1 MNEQEMIQRQKI
13 EKREKVDRVIAY
25 ILIVILLGAIAFV
38 LYAKFIMK
46 TDDNTTKPEEY
57 TPNYITLTDIS
68 SSLNSSILANRYLND
83 GVTFS
88 SSISNNALVVTYVKD
103 TTNLNLN
110 IPLVNNELE
119 VVIDSTN
126 SEIITDIYKEISTI
140 ICTFYSNDE
149 TSCRTTIDTVNADN
163 PIEGIKFVNNDDTN
177 TVYIDIMKGIP
188 VQSIT
193 NSNTESGLLYT
204 EVTTVDLSLTNYKLN
219 ISNTEISNINVTT
232 SDTDIKFSGNINGTS
247 GEEGLSVVV
256 KLFDEMA
263 NTLGENKYEY
273 TLENPL
279 NGEGTFEVSFILSD
293 TLKLE
298 NIKKYSI
305 DVVR

>member
-140 ICTFYSNDE
+140 ICTFYGNDE

-163 PIEGIKFVNNDDTN
+163 PVDGIKFVNNDDTN
-177 TVYIDIMKGIP
+177 TVYIDVMKGIP

>member
-163 PIEGIKFVNNDDTN
+163 PIEGIRFVNNDDTN

-188 VQSIT
+188 VQSTT

>member
-140 ICTFYSNDE
+140 ICTFYGNDE

-163 PIEGIKFVNNDDTN
+163 PIEGIRFVNNDDTN

-193 NSNTESGLLYT
+193 NSNSESGLLYT

-219 ISNTEISNINVTT
+219 ISNTEISNIDVTT

>member
-140 ICTFYSNDE
+140 ICTFYGNDE

-163 PIEGIKFVNNDDTN
+163 PIEGIRFVNNDDTN

-193 NSNTESGLLYT
+193 NSNSESGLLYT

>member
-68 SSLNSSILANRYLND
+68 SSLNSSALANRYLND

-140 ICTFYSNDE
+140 ICTFYGNDE

-163 PIEGIKFVNNDDTN
+163 PIEGIRFVNNDDTN

>member
-1 MNEQEMIQRQKI
+1 
-13 EKREKVDRVIAY
+13 
-25 ILIVILLGAIAFV
+25 
-38 LYAKFIMK
+38 
-46 TDDNTTKPEEY
+46 
-57 TPNYITLTDIS
+57 
-68 SSLNSSILANRYLND
+68 
-83 GVTFS
+83 
-88 SSISNNALVVTYVKD
+88 
-103 TTNLNLN
+103 
-110 IPLVNNELE
+110 
-119 VVIDSTN
+119 
-126 SEIITDIYKEISTI
+126 
-140 ICTFYSNDE
+140 
-149 TSCRTTIDTVNADN
+149 
-163 PIEGIKFVNNDDTN
+163 
-177 TVYIDIMKGIP
+177 MKGIP

>member
-46 TDDNTTKPEEY
+46 NDDNTTKPEEY

-68 SSLNSSILANRYLND
+68 SSLNSSALANRYLND

-140 ICTFYSNDE
+140 ICTFYGNDE

-163 PIEGIKFVNNDDTN
+163 PIEGIRFVNNDDTN

-193 NSNTESGLLYT
+193 NSNSESGLLYT

-256 KLFDEMA
+256 KLFDEKA

>member
-46 TDDNTTKPEEY
+46 SNDNTTKPEEY

-119 VVIDSTN
+119 VVIDSSN

-140 ICTFYSNDE
+140 ICTFYGNDE

-163 PIEGIKFVNNDDTN
+163 PVDGIRFVNSDDTN
-177 TVYIDIMKGIP
+177 TVYIDIMKRIP
-188 VQSIT
+188 VQSTT
-193 NSNTESGLLYT
+193 NSNTESELLYT

-219 ISNTEISNINVTT
+219 ISNTEISNINITT

>member
-163 PIEGIKFVNNDDTN
+163 PIEGIRFVNNDDTN
-177 TVYIDIMKGIP
+177 TVYIDVMKGIP

-256 KLFDEMA
+256 KLYDEMA

>member
-38 LYAKFIMK
+38 LYAKFVMK
-46 TDDNTTKPEEY
+46 ADNNKQPEEY
-57 TPNYITLTDIS
+57 TPNYIALTDIS
-68 SSLNSSILANRYLND
+68 SSLNSSALASKYSAD
-83 GVTFS
+83 GANFS
-88 SSISNNALVVTYVKD
+88 SSISNNAIVVSYVKD

-126 SEIITDIYKEISTI
+126 NGIITDIYKEIATI
-140 ICTFYSNDE
+140 VCVFYGGNDS
-149 TSCRTTIDTVNADN
+149 SCRSTIDTANADN
-163 PIEGIKFVNNDDTN
+163 PVDGIRFVNNDDTN

-188 VQSIT
+188 VQSTT
-193 NSNTESGLLYT
+193 NSNTESELLYT

>member
-68 SSLNSSILANRYLND
+68 SSLNSSALANRYLND

-140 ICTFYSNDE
+140 ICTFYGNDE

-163 PIEGIKFVNNDDTN
+163 PIEGIRFVNNDDTN
-177 TVYIDIMKGIP
+177 TVYIDVMKGIP

>member
-13 EKREKVDRVIAY
+13 EKREKVDRVIEY

-68 SSLNSSILANRYLND
+68 SSLNSSALANRYLND

-140 ICTFYSNDE
+140 ICTFYGNDE

-163 PIEGIKFVNNDDTN
+163 PIEGIRFVNNDDTN

>member
-68 SSLNSSILANRYLND
+68 SSLNSSALANRYLND

-140 ICTFYSNDE
+140 ICTFYGNDE

-163 PIEGIKFVNNDDTN
+163 PIEGIRFVNNDDTN

-305 DVVR
+305 YVVR

>member
-1 MNEQEMIQRQKI
+1 MANKENNCNKDLCKYIDKDNDIDRNYTFDKAIKDMTMKENRIIPKDVADRIDKTLL
-13 EKREKVDRVIAY
+13 ELPERE
-25 ILIVILLGAIAFV
+25 
-38 LYAKFIMK
+38 
-46 TDDNTTKPEEY
+46 
-57 TPNYITLTDIS
+57 
-68 SSLNSSILANRYLND
+68 
-83 GVTFS
+83 
-88 SSISNNALVVTYVKD
+88 
-103 TTNLNLN
+103 
-110 IPLVNNELE
+110 
-119 VVIDSTN
+119 DS
-126 SEIITDIYKEISTI
+126 
-140 ICTFYSNDE
+140 
-149 TSCRTTIDTVNADN
+149 
-163 PIEGIKFVNNDDTN
+163 VNNDDTN
-177 TVYIDIMKGIP
+177 TVYIDVMKGIP

>member
-140 ICTFYSNDE
+140 ICIFYGNDE

-163 PIEGIKFVNNDDTN
+163 PIEGIRFVNNDDTN

-193 NSNTESGLLYT
+193 NSNSESGLLYT

-247 GEEGLSVVV
+247 GEEGLSVIV
-256 KLFDEMA
+256 KLFDEKA

>member
-13 EKREKVDRVIAY
+13 EKREKIDRILAY

-38 LYAKFIMK
+38 LYAKFIMEPK
-46 TDDNTTKPEEY
+46 EDTTKPEEY

-68 SSLNSSILANRYLND
+68 SSLNNSSLAVKYTND
-83 GVTFS
+83 GANFNS
-88 SSISNNALVVTYVKD
+88 SMSNNELIVTYVKD

-119 VVIDSTN
+119 IVVDPTN
-126 SEIITDIYKEISTI
+126 SEIITDIYKEIAKI
-140 ICTFYSNDE
+140 VCMFYGNDE
-149 TSCRTTIDTVNADN
+149 NSCANAIDSAN
-163 PIEGIKFVNNDDTN
+163 DTN
-177 TVYIDIMKGIP
+177 PVSGIRFLSNGDNTTVYIDIMRGIE
-188 VQSIT
+188 VQND
-193 NSNTESGLLYT
+193 NSNSEDELVYT
-204 EVTTVDLSLTNYKLN
+204 EATTTDLSLTNYKLN
-219 ISNTEISNINVTT
+219 ISGTEISNINIIS
-232 SDTDIKFSGNINGTS
+232 SDLDIKFSGNIKGNS
-247 GEEGLSVVV
+247 GDNNLSVIV
-256 KLFDEMA
+256 KLFDNDS

-279 NGEGTFEVSFILSD
+279 NEEGTFEVTFIFND

-298 NIKKYSI
+298 DIKKYSI

>member
-140 ICTFYSNDE
+140 ICTFYGNDE

-163 PIEGIKFVNNDDTN
+163 PIEGIRFVNNDDTN
-177 TVYIDIMKGIP
+177 TVYIDVMKGIP

-256 KLFDEMA
+256 KLFDEMS

>member
-68 SSLNSSILANRYLND
+68 SSLNSSALANRYLND

-140 ICTFYSNDE
+140 ICTFYGNDE

-163 PIEGIKFVNNDDTN
+163 PIEGIRFVNNDDTN
-177 TVYIDIMKGIP
+177 TVYIDVMKGIP

-256 KLFDEMA
+256 KLFDEKA

>member
-163 PIEGIKFVNNDDTN
+163 PIEGIRFVNNDDTN
-177 TVYIDIMKGIP
+177 TVYIDVMKGIP

>member
-140 ICTFYSNDE
+140 ICTFYGNDE

-163 PIEGIKFVNNDDTN
+163 PIEGIRFVNNDDTN

>member
-88 SSISNNALVVTYVKD
+88 SSISNNAIIVSYVKD

-140 ICTFYSNDE
+140 ICTFYGNDE

-163 PIEGIKFVNNDDTN
+163 PIEGIRFVNNDDTN

-193 NSNTESGLLYT
+193 NSNSESGLLYT

>member
-38 LYAKFIMK
+38 LYAKFVMK
-46 TDDNTTKPEEY
+46 ADNNKQPEEY

-68 SSLNSSILANRYLND
+68 SSLNSSALASKYSAD
-83 GVTFS
+83 GANFS
-88 SSISNNALVVTYVKD
+88 SSISNNAIVVSYVKD

-140 ICTFYSNDE
+140 ICTFYGNDE

-163 PIEGIKFVNNDDTN
+163 PIEGIRFVNNDDTN
-177 TVYIDIMKGIP
+177 TVYIDVMKGIP

>member
-140 ICTFYSNDE
+140 ICTFYGNDE

-163 PIEGIKFVNNDDTN
+163 PIEGIRFVNNDDTN
-177 TVYIDIMKGIP
+177 TVYIDVMKGIP

-193 NSNTESGLLYT
+193 NSNSESGLLYT

>member
-13 EKREKVDRVIAY
+13 EKREKIDRVIAY

-38 LYAKFIMK
+38 LYAKFVMK
-46 TDDNTTKPEEY
+46 ADNNKQPEEY
-57 TPNYITLTDIS
+57 TPNYIALTDIS
-68 SSLNSSILANRYLND
+68 SSLNSSALASKYSAD
-83 GVTFS
+83 GANFS
-88 SSISNNALVVTYVKD
+88 SSISNNAIVVSYVKD

-126 SEIITDIYKEISTI
+126 NGIITDIYKEIATI
-140 ICTFYSNDE
+140 VCVFYGGNDS
-149 TSCRTTIDTVNADN
+149 SCRSTIDTANADN
-163 PIEGIKFVNNDDTN
+163 TVDGIRFLSNGDNT
-177 TVYIDIMKGIP
+177 TVYIDIMRGIE
-188 VQSIT
+188 VQND
-193 NSNTESGLLYT
+193 NSNSEDELVYT
-204 EVTTVDLSLTNYKLN
+204 EATTTDLSLTNYKLN
-219 ISNTEISNINVTT
+219 ISGTEISNINIIS
-232 SDTDIKFSGNINGTS
+232 SDLDIKFSGNIKGNS
-247 GEEGLSVVV
+247 GDNNLSVIV
-256 KLFDEMA
+256 KLFDNDS

-279 NGEGTFEVSFILSD
+279 NEEGTFEVAFIFND

-298 NIKKYSI
+298 DIKKYSI

>member
-68 SSLNSSILANRYLND
+68 SLLNSSALANRYLND

-140 ICTFYSNDE
+140 ICTFYGNDE

-163 PIEGIKFVNNDDTN
+163 PIEGIRFVNNDDTN
-177 TVYIDIMKGIP
+177 TVYIDVMKGIP

>member
-46 TDDNTTKPEEY
+46 NDDNTTKPEEY

-68 SSLNSSILANRYLND
+68 SSLNSSALANRYLND

-140 ICTFYSNDE
+140 ICTFYGNDE

-163 PIEGIKFVNNDDTN
+163 PIEGIRFVNNDDTN

-256 KLFDEMA
+256 KLFDEKA

>member
-140 ICTFYSNDE
+140 ICTFYGNDE

-163 PIEGIKFVNNDDTN
+163 PIEGIRFVNNDDTN
-177 TVYIDIMKGIP
+177 TVYIDVMKGIP

>member
-68 SSLNSSILANRYLND
+68 SSLNSSILANRYHND

-140 ICTFYSNDE
+140 ICTFYGNDE

-163 PIEGIKFVNNDDTN
+163 PIEGIRFVNNDDTN

-193 NSNTESGLLYT
+193 NSNSESGLLYT

>member
-119 VVIDSTN
+119 VVIDSIN

-140 ICTFYSNDE
+140 ICTFYGNDE

-163 PIEGIKFVNNDDTN
+163 PIEGIRFVNNDDTN

-193 NSNTESGLLYT
+193 NSNSESGLLYT

-256 KLFDEMA
+256 KLFDEKA

>member
-38 LYAKFIMK
+38 LYAKFVMK
-46 TDDNTTKPEEY
+46 ADNNKQPEEY
-57 TPNYITLTDIS
+57 TPNYIALTDIS
-68 SSLNSSILANRYLND
+68 SSLNSSALASKYSAD
-83 GVTFS
+83 GANFS
-88 SSISNNALVVTYVKD
+88 SSISNNAIVVSYVKD

-126 SEIITDIYKEISTI
+126 NGIITDIYKEIATI
-140 ICTFYSNDE
+140 VCVFYGGNDS
-149 TSCRTTIDTVNADN
+149 SCRSTIDTVNADN
-163 PIEGIKFVNNDDTN
+163 PVDGIRFVNNDDTN

-188 VQSIT
+188 VQSTT
-193 NSNTESGLLYT
+193 NSNTESELLYT